1 MDCKGTM
8 ISHKKI
14 LARTISIVK
23 NSPNY
28 HFAKITHPLPYRFL
42 TF

>member
-1 MDCKGTM
+1 MDCKVTM
-8 ISHKKI
+8 ISQKKI

-28 HFAKITHPLPYRFL
+28 HFVKNSHPLPS
-42 TF
+42 